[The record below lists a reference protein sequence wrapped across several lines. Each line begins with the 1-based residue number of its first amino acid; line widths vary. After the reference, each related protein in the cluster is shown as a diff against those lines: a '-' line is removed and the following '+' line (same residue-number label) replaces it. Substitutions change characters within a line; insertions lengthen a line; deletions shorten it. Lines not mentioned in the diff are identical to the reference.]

1 MSVFKAYDIR
11 GIWGK
16 EIDEDLCYKA
26 GYFLPGL
33 LGANE
38 VIVGRDIRLS
48 SEAAHQALVQG
59 ITDSGAD
66 VLDLGLSTSA
76 ALMSSTWGSALPRW
90 YALPLSIC
98 QQGPLSRSRH
108 PIIPRNTTG

>member
-66 VLDLGLSTSA
+66 EE
-76 ALMSSTWGSALPRW
+76 
-90 YALPLSIC
+90 
-98 QQGPLSRSRH
+98 PLSRSRH